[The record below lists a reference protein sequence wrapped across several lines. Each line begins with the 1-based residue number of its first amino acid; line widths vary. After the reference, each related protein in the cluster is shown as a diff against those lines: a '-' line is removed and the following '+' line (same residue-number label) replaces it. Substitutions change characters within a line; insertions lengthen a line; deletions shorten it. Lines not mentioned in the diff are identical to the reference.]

1 MGECFA
7 ECSTMLNAQRRRKC
21 KMTLMYCSI
30 TKDRSWAG
38 WVIIN
43 FYPIQKIEPEVGGG
57 HSLLLPRVCIREGVK
72 QLVLSLCQFVSHSV
86 CQFSEKFLNISRIK
100 RFVKLTVALSI
111 DIAKKSDLCVLHK
124 HQSGSVPAYLAVSY
138 LTQGSFTILISSIP
152 CIW

>member
-7 ECSTMLNAQRRRKC
+7 ECSTMLNAQRCRKC

-43 FYPIQKIEPEVGGG
+43 FYPIQKIKPEVGGG

-86 CQFSEKFLNISRIK
+86 CQFSEKILNINRIK

-111 DIAKKSDLCVLHK
+111 DIVKKVTCVYFIGIKVVL
-124 HQSGSVPAYLAVSY
+124 YL
-138 LTQGSFTILISSIP
+138 LF
-152 CIW
+152 